1 MGGKVIV
8 QSYTPEHYAI
18 VAAAKHDYAKFYE
31 QEIAF
36 RRQQGNPPFSRL
48 VRLLYTHA
56 NAARCRKEV
65 ERIYHLL
72 EQERDTQGLPNITLI
87 GPSPAFTQR
96 LRGKFRYQIII
107 RSPDPLPLFSRLNF
121 PQGWII
127 DIDPVSLI

>member
-8 QSYTPEHYAI
+8 QSYTPDHYAI

-48 VRLLYTHA
+48 ARLLYTHA

-65 ERIYHLL
+65 ERIYRLL
-72 EQERDTQGLPNITLI
+72 EQERDTQGLPNTTLI

-96 LRGKFRYQIII
+96 LRGRFRYQIII
-107 RSPDPLPLFSRLNF
+107 RSPDPLPLLYKLTL
-121 PQGWII
+121 PQGWSI